1 MQISSSDLP
10 SYSGKSCFDSK
21 HLSLTG
27 IGQQRSSTEATEPS
41 SGSTLAQPMSCL
53 TGQQEVSPQSPRGTP
68 LRVRPYMY
76 TVGVCIAKEKCNHN
90 LAVEQ

>member
-53 TGQQEVSPQSPRGTP
+53 TGQQEVSPTESQRNPSKSTSIHVHCRSLYSKGE
-68 LRVRPYMY
+68 V
-76 TVGVCIAKEKCNHN
+76 
-90 LAVEQ
+90 

>member
-53 TGQQEVSPQSPRGTP
+53 TGQQEVSPTESQRNPSKSMSIHVHCRSLYSKGE
-68 LRVRPYMY
+68 V
-76 TVGVCIAKEKCNHN
+76 
-90 LAVEQ
+90 